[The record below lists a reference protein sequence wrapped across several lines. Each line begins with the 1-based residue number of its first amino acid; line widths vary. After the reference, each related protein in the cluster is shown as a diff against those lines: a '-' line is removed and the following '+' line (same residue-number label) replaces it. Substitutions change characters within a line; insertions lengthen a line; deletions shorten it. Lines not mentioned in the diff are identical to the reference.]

1 MAILGAA
8 SGVGIAGSA
17 TQFTRDQS
25 LWPVPICSACGFLRR
40 KMLIPVAGALLDEPG
55 CAACGARWSRFPAL
69 IIQLIVAVLFV
80 LLYRQFGTSARL
92 AISCVE
98 TALLVAVALID
109 AQQRLIPTLLVG
121 PSILFAVLAS
131 PAWPNLGPVQSVL
144 GGAIGFGMFF
154 ALALFARLA
163 FGEGALGGGDVMLA
177 ALIGTKCGYP
187 LLILALAVGAL
198 LGGAGAMIAVVLNR
212 SALGTAIPYGPYLVG
227 GVLFV
232 VLNGYLIH
240 TPFVMP

>member
-1 MAILGAA
+1 M
-8 SGVGIAGSA
+8 AGSRLL
-17 TQFTRDQS
+17 FVRS
-25 LWPVPICSACGFLRR
+25 LRR
-40 KMLIPVAGALLDEPG
+40 KVLIPMAGALLDEPG
-55 CAACGARWSRFPAL
+55 CAVCGERWSRLPSL
-69 IIQLIVAVLFV
+69 IAQLVLAVLFV
-80 LLYRQFGTSARL
+80 LLYRQFGLSARL

-109 AQQRLIPTLLVG
+109 AQHRLIPTLLVG
-121 PSILFAVLAS
+121 PSILLAILAS

-154 ALALFARLA
+154 ALSLLARIT

-177 ALIGTKCGYP
+177 ALIGAMCGYP

-198 LGGAGAMIAVVLNR
+198 LGGGGAVIAVIMNR

-232 VLNGYLIH
+232 ILNGYLIH